1 MLNLKMNKMK
11 KISIIS
17 LLLLLSFSTVFGQ
30 KKNIVNAALYL
41 KTSQKSK
48 GDDIVKNIKDAKKYI
63 DEAYNNESTSNDP
76 KMWNYR
82 SKIYLQIAIK
92 HSQLDDN
99 AIFKATEAYINCM
112 NRDKKGRVVVR
123 KWTPEEEVMEGLIN
137 CGFKLFNSAIDKYN
151 IGEYES
157 AIKHYNAIF
166 DIIPFDN
173 EERLTKGNIKKE
185 TILYNSFFFL
195 SLLECINPENP
206 TINATP
212 SIIANN
218 EYEIGLNS
226 SSVKIHSNISVGL
239 DVGANDST
247 I

>member
-1 MLNLKMNKMK
+1 MVLMLNLKMNKMK
-11 KISIIS
+11 KISLIT
-17 LLLLLSFSTVFGQ
+17 LVLLLSFSSVLGQ

-48 GDDIVKNIKDAKKYI
+48 GDDIIKNIKDAKKYI
-63 DEAYNNESTSNDP
+63 DEAFNNESTSNDP

-82 SKIYLQIAIK
+82 SKIYLEIAIK
-92 HSQLDDN
+92 YPDLDEN
-99 AIFKATEAYINCM
+99 AIFKATEAYKNCM

-151 IGEYES
+151 IGEFES

-173 EERLTKGNIKKE
+173 QDRLSKE
-185 TILYNSFFFL
+185 ILKEQYYIIHFL
-195 SLLECINPENP
+195 LPKS
-206 TINATP
+206 
-212 SIIANN
+212 
-218 EYEIGLNS
+218 
-226 SSVKIHSNISVGL
+226 
-239 DVGANDST
+239 
-247 I
+247 

>member
-1 MLNLKMNKMK
+1 
-11 KISIIS
+11 
-17 LLLLLSFSTVFGQ
+17 
-30 KKNIVNAALYL
+30 
-41 KTSQKSK
+41 
-48 GDDIVKNIKDAKKYI
+48 
-63 DEAYNNESTSNDP
+63 
-76 KMWNYR
+76 MWNYR

-173 EERLTKGNIKKE
+173 QGRLSKEILKKK
-185 TILYNSFFFL
+185 LYYIIHFL
-195 SLLECINPENP
+195 LPKS
-206 TINATP
+206 
-212 SIIANN
+212 
-218 EYEIGLNS
+218 
-226 SSVKIHSNISVGL
+226 
-239 DVGANDST
+239 
-247 I
+247 